1 MTNTPQWK
9 VDAVDQTAESISRS
23 PVTAIVNI
31 KGLRNK
37 QFQGIRKA
45 LRGKATI
52 KVMRGTLL
60 EKAIGKL
67 NLPEIQKL
75 NEFVKGQIA
84 LVTTD
89 MAPSALYSS
98 FEKSRQKA
106 AARGGEIAEEDIV
119 VPAKETNF
127 PPGPMIS
134 EFQKVGLQAAI
145 EKGKIVIKKEAV
157 MVKKGEKIS
166 KEKAKVLEKLEIF
179 PLNIGLDI
187 ITAYEDGVIFSKEA
201 MSITPESLSMEIASA
216 FFRAKAL
223 ANGALFLVR
232 EVVPE
237 LIVRAR
243 REAESL
249 AMAGNYVDEA
259 NIQIFLMKAASQA
272 AAIQELDEEKPEKEE
287 QKEEEKKDEDAGA
300 GFGALFG

>member
-9 VDAVDQTAESISRS
+9 VEAVNQTADEISKS
-23 PVTAIVNI
+23 PVTAIVSI

-37 QFQGIRKA
+37 QFQEIRRA
-45 LRGKATI
+45 LRGKAII

-60 EKAIGKL
+60 EKAIDKVQ
-67 NLPEIQKL
+67 LPEIKKL
-75 NEFVKGQIA
+75 NQYVNGQIA
-84 LVTTD
+84 LVTTS
-89 MAPSALYSS
+89 MSPSALYSS

-106 AARGGEIAEEDIV
+106 AARGGEIADEDIV

-145 EKGKIVIKKEAV
+145 EKGKIVIKKEMV

-166 KEKAKVLEKLEIF
+166 KEKAKVLEKLEIL

-187 ITAYEDGVIFSKEA
+187 ITAYEEGIIFSKEA
-201 MSITPESLSMEIASA
+201 MSITPESLSIEIASA
-216 FFRAKAL
+216 FSRAKAL
-223 ANGALFLVR
+223 ATGAVFLVK

-237 LIVRAR
+237 LIVKAR

-259 NIQIFLMKAASQA
+259 NIEIFLMKAASQA
-272 AAIQELDEEKPEKEE
+272 AAIQEIGEDKPKAEET
-287 QKEEEKKDEDAGA
+287 KEEEKKEEDTGA